1 MLHNGVLVIST
12 PVTVIT
18 STTITGLPLVSIHPR
33 EEHEGQKF
41 DGAESSEQP
50 VEVVQV
56 RAVEVVGEPARP
68 ALGRGLVND
77 GDEQAAEEVPDAED
91 AEEQGQ
97 PEAARRVRYL
107 VDGGGELGETGRW
120 SAGET
125 PGGGRQN
132 AESNAGGLERKLD
145 MHRRM
150 GIIRLVFA
158 ACTIARKDC
167 LHRQS
172 GPLV

>member
-41 DGAESSEQP
+41 DGAEPSEQP

-91 AEEQGQ
+91 AEEQQGQ
-97 PEAARRVRYL
+97 PE
-107 VDGGGELGETGRW
+107 
-120 SAGET
+120 
-125 PGGGRQN
+125 
-132 AESNAGGLERKLD
+132 GGLERKLD

-158 ACTIARKDC
+158 ACTQGLLA
-167 LHRQS
+167 
-172 GPLV
+172 